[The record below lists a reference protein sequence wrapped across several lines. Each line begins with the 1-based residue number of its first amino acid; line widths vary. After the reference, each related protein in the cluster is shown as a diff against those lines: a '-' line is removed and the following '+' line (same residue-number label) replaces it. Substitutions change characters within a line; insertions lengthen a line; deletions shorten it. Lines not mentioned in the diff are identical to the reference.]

1 MPLNATE
8 NYLRNR
14 QDHVMINF
22 AGTVATSSTYLSGP
36 GGAPGDGYPVPA
48 PGKVVRMYTWDG
60 ANLRTTT
67 IQTSLNA
74 GDRLSVYALYDSPY
88 FLLTLR
94 VNGSDS
100 GTYCTQVSSNATL
113 RVSLLVRQD
122 IY

>member
-22 AGTVATSSTYLSGP
+22 GGAVGTTSTYLSGP
-36 GGAPGDGYPVPA
+36 AGCPGDGYPVPA
-48 PGKVVRMYTWDG
+48 PGKVIRMYTWDG
-60 ANLRTTT
+60 SALHTSV
-67 IQTSLNA
+67 IQTNLNA

-88 FLLTLR
+88 FQVNLR
-94 VNGSDS
+94 VNGSDA
-100 GTYCTQVSSNATL
+100 GPYCTQVSCNATL